1 MHYTHCADG
10 ETEAPERDGVS
21 QGLTVRE
28 STGMRILAA
37 DHLIPLSFGR
47 PGPEGPHLDLLPDS
61 LLLLSC
67 SLSRVTASPQ
77 FKTPR
82 CADPPRSSSPGQP
95 GLSPPSLSS
104 RLLSSP
110 GPVQP
115 ASISLMPFTTCQSP
129 NTPLSPAPGQAGASQ
144 GTPEPTQTP
153 PWTSSCWCHSL
164 RDLQWH
170 LWPRGQI
177 QPGCES
183 PSPQGPSSLPRAGPL
198 HCTAH
203 PTSPTATPW
212 PTPVPPPKGPS

>member
-21 QGLTVRE
+21 QGLT
-28 STGMRILAA
+28 
-37 DHLIPLSFGR
+37 
-47 PGPEGPHLDLLPDS
+47 
-61 LLLLSC
+61 
-67 SLSRVTASPQ
+67 
-77 FKTPR
+77 
-82 CADPPRSSSPGQP
+82 
-95 GLSPPSLSS
+95 
-104 RLLSSP
+104 
-110 GPVQP
+110 VQP

-177 QPGCES
+177 QAGCEG

-198 HCTAH
+198 HCTALH
-203 PTSPTATPW
+203 TRPH
-212 PTPVPPPKGPS
+212 PPPRLGPRRSLHPRALPDISAADSDTPPQGSHRSSGLGATSASAAHFGPTVRVVT